1 MSFNFSRRDFPNDF
15 IFGVAT
21 AAYQIEGSKFGNCGS
36 SHWDT
41 WSETPGNVHNS
52 DNGSIA
58 CDHYNRFY
66 DDLDIIK
73 SGGFDSYRFSTS
85 WSRVMP
91 DGKSVNSEGLDFYDR
106 LVDGMIARGLKPN
119 LTLYHWELP
128 SYLADIGGWTNRDIA
143 ERFAEFTDVIINRI
157 GDRVDHTATLNEPW
171 CVAWLSYFLGGQAP
185 GIRDIRAAVRAMHH
199 VMLAHGKALE
209 VLKSHGQSNLGIVL
223 NLGHGEPARNTEAD
237 INATKTF
244 DAIHTRWFMDSLFKG
259 NYPKDMLSKVE
270 KYMPENFESD
280 MKLISSPIDW
290 LGVNYYTRGVI
301 KAAPNEPWPHFEEE
315 EGALPK
321 TQMGWEIYPEGLELL
336 LKRIYNDYTN
346 EIPIMITENGMANED
361 VVSNDICDD
370 PIRVKYFEDHLQAVI
385 RCIAHGV
392 PVKGFFGWSLLDNYE
407 WAYGYEKRF
416 GLVHVDYETQK
427 RTPKAS
433 FKAFQKA
440 ISGNQ

>member
-1 MSFNFSRRDFPNDF
+1 MSFSFSRRDFPNDF

-157 GDRVDHTATLNEPW
+157 GDRIDHTATINEPW

-223 NLGHGEPARNTEAD
+223 NLGHGEPASNTQAD

-416 GLVHVDYETQK
+416 GLVHVDYKTQK

>member
-157 GDRVDHTATLNEPW
+157 GDRIDHTATINEPW

-223 NLGHGEPARNTEAD
+223 NLGHGEAASNTQAD

-301 KAAPNEPWPHFEEE
+301 KAAPNEPWPNFEGE

-321 TQMGWEIYPEGLELL
+321 TQMGWEIYHEGLELL

-361 VVSNDICDD
+361 VVSNDICND

-385 RCIAHGV
+385 RCIAYGV

>member
-1 MSFNFSRRDFPNDF
+1 MSFSFSRRDFPNDF

-157 GDRVDHTATLNEPW
+157 GDRIDHTATINEPW

-223 NLGHGEPARNTEAD
+223 NLGHGEPASNTQAD

-301 KAAPNEPWPHFEEE
+301 KAAPNEPWPHFEGE

-385 RCIAHGV
+385 RCIAYGV

>member
-171 CVAWLSYFLGGQAP
+171 CVAWLSYFLGGHAP

-223 NLGHGEPARNTEAD
+223 NLGHGEPASNTEAD

-385 RCIAHGV
+385 RCIAYGV

>member
-1 MSFNFSRRDFPNDF
+1 MSFSFSRRDFPNDF

-171 CVAWLSYFLGGQAP
+171 CVAWLSYFLGGHAP

-223 NLGHGEPARNTEAD
+223 NLGHGEPASNTEAD

-301 KAAPNEPWPHFEEE
+301 KAAPNEPWPHFEGE

-385 RCIAHGV
+385 RCIAYGV

-416 GLVHVDYETQK
+416 GLVHVDYKTQK

>member
-1 MSFNFSRRDFPNDF
+1 MSFSFSRRDFPNDF

-157 GDRVDHTATLNEPW
+157 GDRIDHTATINEPW

-223 NLGHGEPARNTEAD
+223 NLGHGEPASNTQAD

-301 KAAPNEPWPHFEEE
+301 KAAPNEPWPHFEGE
-315 EGALPK
+315 EGGLPK

-385 RCIAHGV
+385 RCIAYGV

>member
-157 GDRVDHTATLNEPW
+157 GDRIDHTATINEPW

-244 DAIHTRWFMDSLFKG
+244 DAINTRWFMDSLFKG

-416 GLVHVDYETQK
+416 GLVHVDYKTQK

-440 ISGNQ
+440 I

>member
-1 MSFNFSRRDFPNDF
+1 MSFSFSRRDFPNDF

-157 GDRVDHTATLNEPW
+157 GDRIDHTATINEPW

-223 NLGHGEPARNTEAD
+223 NLGHGEAASNTQAD

>member
-1 MSFNFSRRDFPNDF
+1 MSFSFSRRDFPNDF

-171 CVAWLSYFLGGQAP
+171 CVAWLSYFLGGHAP

-407 WAYGYEKRF
+407 WAYGY
-416 GLVHVDYETQK
+416 
-427 RTPKAS
+427 
-433 FKAFQKA
+433 
-440 ISGNQ
+440 

>member
-1 MSFNFSRRDFPNDF
+1 
-15 IFGVAT
+15 
-21 AAYQIEGSKFGNCGS
+21 
-36 SHWDT
+36 
-41 WSETPGNVHNS
+41 
-52 DNGSIA
+52 
-58 CDHYNRFY
+58 
-66 DDLDIIK
+66 
-73 SGGFDSYRFSTS
+73 
-85 WSRVMP
+85 
-91 DGKSVNSEGLDFYDR
+91 
-106 LVDGMIARGLKPN
+106 
-119 LTLYHWELP
+119 
-128 SYLADIGGWTNRDIA
+128 
-143 ERFAEFTDVIINRI
+143 
-157 GDRVDHTATLNEPW
+157 
-171 CVAWLSYFLGGQAP
+171 
-185 GIRDIRAAVRAMHH
+185 MHH

-223 NLGHGEPARNTEAD
+223 NLGHGEAASNTQAD

-301 KAAPNEPWPHFEEE
+301 KAAPNEPWPHFEGE
-315 EGALPK
+315 EGVLPK

-385 RCIAHGV
+385 RCIAYGV

>member
-1 MSFNFSRRDFPNDF
+1 MSFSFSRRDFPNDF

-157 GDRVDHTATLNEPW
+157 GDRIDHTATINEPW

-223 NLGHGEPARNTEAD
+223 NLGHGEAASNTQAD

-301 KAAPNEPWPHFEEE
+301 KAAPTEPWPHFEGE
-315 EGALPK
+315 EGVLPK

-385 RCIAHGV
+385 RCIAYGV

>member
-1 MSFNFSRRDFPNDF
+1 MSFSFSRRDFPNDF

-171 CVAWLSYFLGGQAP
+171 CVAWLSYFLGGHAP

-223 NLGHGEPARNTEAD
+223 NLGHGEPASNTQAD

-385 RCIAHGV
+385 RCIAYGV

>member
-1 MSFNFSRRDFPNDF
+1 MSFSFSRRDFPNDF

-157 GDRVDHTATLNEPW
+157 GDRVDHTATINEPW
-171 CVAWLSYFLGGQAP
+171 CVAWLSYFLGGHAP

-223 NLGHGEPARNTEAD
+223 NLGHGEAASNTQAD

-392 PVKGFFGWSLLDNYE
+392 PVKGFFGWSLLDNFE

-416 GLVHVDYETQK
+416 GLVHVDYKTQK

>member
-1 MSFNFSRRDFPNDF
+1 
-15 IFGVAT
+15 
-21 AAYQIEGSKFGNCGS
+21 
-36 SHWDT
+36 
-41 WSETPGNVHNS
+41 
-52 DNGSIA
+52 
-58 CDHYNRFY
+58 
-66 DDLDIIK
+66 
-73 SGGFDSYRFSTS
+73 
-85 WSRVMP
+85 
-91 DGKSVNSEGLDFYDR
+91 
-106 LVDGMIARGLKPN
+106 
-119 LTLYHWELP
+119 
-128 SYLADIGGWTNRDIA
+128 
-143 ERFAEFTDVIINRI
+143 
-157 GDRVDHTATLNEPW
+157 
-171 CVAWLSYFLGGQAP
+171 
-185 GIRDIRAAVRAMHH
+185 
-199 VMLAHGKALE
+199 
-209 VLKSHGQSNLGIVL
+209 
-223 NLGHGEPARNTEAD
+223 
-237 INATKTF
+237 
-244 DAIHTRWFMDSLFKG
+244 
-259 NYPKDMLSKVE
+259 
-270 KYMPENFESD
+270 MPENFESD

-416 GLVHVDYETQK
+416 GLVHVDYKTKK

-433 FKAFQKA
+433 FKAFQKT

>member
-1 MSFNFSRRDFPNDF
+1 MSFSFSRRDFPNDF

-171 CVAWLSYFLGGQAP
+171 CVAWLSYFLGGHAP

-416 GLVHVDYETQK
+416 GLVHVDYKTQK

>member
-1 MSFNFSRRDFPNDF
+1 MSFSFSRRDFPNDF

-157 GDRVDHTATLNEPW
+157 GDRIDHTATINEPW

-223 NLGHGEPARNTEAD
+223 NLGHGEPASNTQAD

-301 KAAPNEPWPHFEEE
+301 KAAPNEPWPHFEGE

-385 RCIAHGV
+385 RCIAYGV

-416 GLVHVDYETQK
+416 GLVHVDYKTQK

>member
-1 MSFNFSRRDFPNDF
+1 MSFSFSRRDFPNDF

-157 GDRVDHTATLNEPW
+157 GDRIDHTATINEPW

-223 NLGHGEPARNTEAD
+223 NLGHGEPASNTQAD

-385 RCIAHGV
+385 RCIAYGV

-407 WAYGYEKRF
+407 WAYGYANRF

>member
-1 MSFNFSRRDFPNDF
+1 MSFSFSRRDFPNDF

-171 CVAWLSYFLGGQAP
+171 CVAWLSYFLGGHAP

-385 RCIAHGV
+385 RCIAYGV

>member
-1 MSFNFSRRDFPNDF
+1 MSFSFSRRDFPNDF

-157 GDRVDHTATLNEPW
+157 GDRIDHTATINEPW

-223 NLGHGEPARNTEAD
+223 NLGHGEPASNTQAD

-301 KAAPNEPWPHFEEE
+301 KAAPHEPWPHFEGE
-315 EGALPK
+315 EGVLPK

-385 RCIAHGV
+385 RCIAYGV

>member
-1 MSFNFSRRDFPNDF
+1 MSFSFSRRDFPNDF

-106 LVDGMIARGLKPN
+106 LVDGMISRGLKPN

-157 GDRVDHTATLNEPW
+157 GDRIDHTATINEPW

-223 NLGHGEPARNTEAD
+223 NLGHGEPASNTQAD

-301 KAAPNEPWPHFEEE
+301 KAVPNEPWPHFEGE
-315 EGALPK
+315 EGVLPK

-385 RCIAHGV
+385 RCIAYGV

-416 GLVHVDYETQK
+416 GLVHVDYKTQK

>member
-1 MSFNFSRRDFPNDF
+1 MSFSFSRRDFPNDF

-171 CVAWLSYFLGGQAP
+171 CVAWLSYFLGGHAP

-223 NLGHGEPARNTEAD
+223 NLGHGEPASNTEAD

-416 GLVHVDYETQK
+416 GLVHVDYKTQK

>member
-171 CVAWLSYFLGGQAP
+171 CVAWLSYFLGGHAP

-223 NLGHGEPARNTEAD
+223 NLGHGEAASNTQAD

-416 GLVHVDYETQK
+416 GLVHVDYKTQK

>member
-1 MSFNFSRRDFPNDF
+1 MSFSFSRRDFPNDF

-171 CVAWLSYFLGGQAP
+171 CVAWLSYFLGGHAP

-385 RCIAHGV
+385 RCIAH
-392 PVKGFFGWSLLDNYE
+392 K
-407 WAYGYEKRF
+407 
-416 GLVHVDYETQK
+416 
-427 RTPKAS
+427 
-433 FKAFQKA
+433 
-440 ISGNQ
+440 

>member
-1 MSFNFSRRDFPNDF
+1 MSFSFSRRDFPNDF

-73 SGGFDSYRFSTS
+73 LGGFDSYRFSTS
-85 WSRVMP
+85 WSRIMP

-157 GDRVDHTATLNEPW
+157 GDRIDHTATINEPW

-223 NLGHGEPARNTEAD
+223 NLGHGEPASNTQAD

-385 RCIAHGV
+385 RCIAYGV

-427 RTPKAS
+427 RTPKSS

>member
-1 MSFNFSRRDFPNDF
+1 MSFSFSRRDFPNDF

-171 CVAWLSYFLGGQAP
+171 CVAWLSYFLGGHAP

-223 NLGHGEPARNTEAD
+223 NLGHGEPASNTEAD

-301 KAAPNEPWPHFEEE
+301 KAAPNEHWPHFEEE

-416 GLVHVDYETQK
+416 GLVHVDYKTQK
-427 RTPKAS
+427 RTPRAS

>member
-1 MSFNFSRRDFPNDF
+1 MSFSFSRRDFPNDF

-52 DNGSIA
+52 DNGRIA

-157 GDRVDHTATLNEPW
+157 GDRIDHTATINEPW

-416 GLVHVDYETQK
+416 GLVHVDYKTQK

>member
-157 GDRVDHTATLNEPW
+157 GDRIDHTATINEPW

-223 NLGHGEPARNTEAD
+223 NLGHGEAASNTQAD

-416 GLVHVDYETQK
+416 GLVHVDYKTQK

>member
-1 MSFNFSRRDFPNDF
+1 MSFSFSRRDFPNDF

-157 GDRVDHTATLNEPW
+157 GDRIDHTATINEPW

-223 NLGHGEPARNTEAD
+223 NLGHGEPASNTEAD

-385 RCIAHGV
+385 RCIAYGV

>member
-1 MSFNFSRRDFPNDF
+1 MSFSFSRRDFPNDF

-157 GDRVDHTATLNEPW
+157 GDRIDHTATINEPW

-223 NLGHGEPARNTEAD
+223 NLGHGEAASNTQAD

-315 EGALPK
+315 EGILPK

-385 RCIAHGV
+385 RCIAYGV

>member
-1 MSFNFSRRDFPNDF
+1 MSFSFSRRDFPNDF

-143 ERFAEFTDVIINRI
+143 ERFAEFTGVIINRI
-157 GDRVDHTATLNEPW
+157 GDRVNHTATLNEPW
-171 CVAWLSYFLGGQAP
+171 CVAWLSYFLGGHAP

-209 VLKSHGQSNLGIVL
+209 VLKSHRQSNLGIVL

-385 RCIAHGV
+385 RCIAYGV
-392 PVKGFFGWSLLDNYE
+392 PIKGFFGWSLLDNYE

>member
-157 GDRVDHTATLNEPW
+157 GDRIDHTATINEPW

-223 NLGHGEPARNTEAD
+223 NLGHGEPASNTEAD

-416 GLVHVDYETQK
+416 GLVHVDYKTQK

>member
-1 MSFNFSRRDFPNDF
+1 MSFSFSRRDFPNDF

-157 GDRVDHTATLNEPW
+157 GDRIDHTATINEPW
-171 CVAWLSYFLGGQAP
+171 CVAWLSYFLGGHAP

-223 NLGHGEPARNTEAD
+223 NLGHGEAASNTQAD

-385 RCIAHGV
+385 RCIAYGV

>member
-1 MSFNFSRRDFPNDF
+1 MSFSFSRRDFPNDF

-171 CVAWLSYFLGGQAP
+171 CVAWLSYFLGGHAP
-185 GIRDIRAAVRAMHH
+185 GIKDIRAAVRAMHH

-223 NLGHGEPARNTEAD
+223 NLGHGEAASNTQAD

-385 RCIAHGV
+385 RCIAYGV

-427 RTPKAS
+427 RTPKSS

>member
-1 MSFNFSRRDFPNDF
+1 MSFSFSRRDFQNDF

-41 WSETPGNVHNS
+41 WSETPGNIHNS

-171 CVAWLSYFLGGQAP
+171 CVAWLSYFLGGHAP

-290 LGVNYYTRGVI
+290 FGVNYYTRGVI

-416 GLVHVDYETQK
+416 GLVHVDYKTQK

>member
-1 MSFNFSRRDFPNDF
+1 MSFSFSRRDFPNDF

-157 GDRVDHTATLNEPW
+157 GDRIDHTATINEPW

-223 NLGHGEPARNTEAD
+223 NLGHGEPASNTQAD

-385 RCIAHGV
+385 RCIAYGV

>member
-1 MSFNFSRRDFPNDF
+1 MSFSFSRRDFPNDF

-157 GDRVDHTATLNEPW
+157 GDRIDHTATINEPW

-223 NLGHGEPARNTEAD
+223 NLGHGEPASNTEAD

-315 EGALPK
+315 EGTLPK

-385 RCIAHGV
+385 RCIAYGV